1 MMLAKFL
8 DPKNDVAFKRIFGTE
23 KHKNILIHF
32 LNDMLGFSGEEK
44 IQQISFLKSAQ
55 DPDIASKKQSIVD
68 VLCTDQKGCQYIVE
82 MQVARTKGFEK
93 RAQYYAA
100 KAYVSQMNSGE
111 AYHKLKEIIFLA
123 ITDFVM
129 FPDKKEY
136 KSDHIILDKNSH
148 SQDLKDFYFC
158 FLELP
163 KFNKSIDDLQTMV
176 EKWAYFFKHAA
187 HTNEADVEKI
197 TGSDEVIRQAY
208 EVLNQFSWSEIE
220 LNTYEQEKKRELD
233 AKAILLYQRMEGLA
247 EGMEKGEAKGM
258 EKGLAE
264 GMEKGLAKGEKNAFF
279 TLAKRM
285 LDQGL
290 EIETIIQ
297 LTNLSEQEIHSIRTN
312 GVQIYTDKKD

>member
-1 MMLAKFL
+1 MLAKFL

-32 LNDMLGFSGEEK
+32 LNDMLDFSNEKK
-44 IQQISFLKSAQ
+44 IQQISFLKPTQ

-68 VLCTDQKGCQYIVE
+68 VLCTDEKGCQYIVE
-82 MQVARTKGFEK
+82 MQVARTTGFEK

-129 FPDKKEY
+129 FADKKEY
-136 KSDHIILDKNSH
+136 KSDHVILDKNSY

-163 KFNKSIDDLQTMV
+163 KFNKSIDELQTMV
-176 EKWAYFFKHAA
+176 EKWTYFFKYAA
-187 HTNEADVEKI
+187 HTNEAEVEKI

-208 EVLNQFSWSEIE
+208 EVLNQFSWSAEE
-220 LNTYEQEKKRELD
+220 LNTYEQEKKREMD
-233 AKAILLYQRMEGLA
+233 AQAILLQQKLEGIA
-247 EGMEKGEAKGM
+247 EGMEKGRAE
-258 EKGLAE
+258 EKAE
-264 GMEKGLAKGEKNAFF
+264 I
-279 TLAKRM
+279 AKRM

-290 EIETIIQ
+290 EVEKIIQ
-297 LTNLSEQEIHSIRTN
+297 FTNLSEQEIHSIRMN
-312 GVQIYTDKKD
+312 DVRIGS

>member
-1 MMLAKFL
+1 MLTKFL

-23 KHKNILIHF
+23 KHKNILLHF
-32 LNDMLGFSGEEK
+32 LNDMLGFSRGEK
-44 IQQISFLKSAQ
+44 IQQVSFLKTAQ

-68 VLCTDQKGCQYIVE
+68 VLCTDEKGSQYIVE
-82 MQVARTKGFEK
+82 MQVARTTGFEK

-100 KAYVSQMNSGE
+100 KAYVTQMNSGE

-136 KSDHIILDKNSH
+136 KSDHVILDKNSY

-163 KFNKSIDDLQTMV
+163 KFNKGIDELQTMV
-176 EKWAYFFKHAA
+176 EKWTYFFKHAA
-187 HTNEADVEKI
+187 HTNESEVEKI

-208 EVLNQFSWSEIE
+208 EVLNQFSWSALE

-233 AKAILLYQRMEGLA
+233 AKAILLQQRIEGEAEGRAKGRAEGKAEGRAEGISEGL
-247 EGMEKGEAKGM
+247 E
-258 EKGLAE
+258 
-264 GMEKGLAKGEKNAFF
+264 KGEKNTFRAV
-279 TLAKRM
+279 AKKM
-285 LDQGL
+285 LKQGYGV
-290 EIETIIQ
+290 ETIIQ
-297 LTNLSEQEIHSIRTN
+297 LTNLSKQEILSLQIETSDISDEQER
-312 GVQIYTDKKD
+312 